1 MITEVSKYVNAMLE
15 NAINNIEFY
24 FIFIYLFELPNI
36 WENVEEN
43 KINVYICI
51 KSKYKLNKS
60 IPQTIKQHYEIKAG

>member
-15 NAINNIEFY
+15 NAVNNIEFY

-43 KINVYICI
+43 KINV
-51 KSKYKLNKS
+51 
-60 IPQTIKQHYEIKAG
+60 